1 MKYVLVL
8 SFFLVQLGA
17 IAQNESLIIV
27 PKNRIELDTLG
38 NGTVTFIASDALT
51 SLELNERG
59 KNNIQGYRIQI
70 FFGPLDAAKKARQE
84 FISAYP
90 GMGAYLEQ
98 NIPDF
103 SVRVGDFPSEMEAK
117 GAWIDLKRIYPNSYI
132 VKGRIEPPN
141 LNLYKPA
148 KEEY

>member
-1 MKYVLVL
+1 MKYVLLFALLL
-8 SFFLVQLGA
+8 SSWGVF
-17 IAQNESLIIV
+17 AQNETVIIV

-38 NGTVTFIASDALT
+38 HGTVTFVASDALT

-117 GAWIDLKRIYPNSYI
+117 GAWLELKRIYPNSYI

-141 LNLYKPA
+141 LNLYKA
-148 KEEY
+148 VKEEY

>member
-1 MKYVLVL
+1 MKYVLLTLAFCCSL
-8 SFFLVQLGA
+8 SLL
-17 IAQNESLIIV
+17 AQNNPLVIV

-38 NGTVTFIASDALT
+38 HGTVTFVASDALT

-117 GAWIDLKRIYPNSYI
+117 GAWIELKRAYPNSYI